1 MGLGPLPLCPGS
13 PLASVGGRAPE
24 GSVLTPKAPPGTADT
39 LAKAEGRLQKRLG
52 QEPAPLMVQLD
63 VVQQVPAQDSLAL
76 LPGRA
81 VSARAS
87 FVVLR
92 NGFLKRQAVWE
103 RRGHPATLP
112 PSSWAPSAPA
122 SCRDARLG
130 PCGFLPGEHKSGD
143 TCQPQAVRP
152 GGPLRQHL
160 VWLNP
165 ERQRGLAKASHL
177 PRSRLASTPGHSVP
191 SPESPLLRSSHCA
204 HECPGKK
211 KKRENG

>member
-1 MGLGPLPLCPGS
+1 MTDKSRVLADAGWAWDPS
-13 PLASVGGRAPE
+13 HFALASVGGRAPE

-103 RRGHPATLP
+103 RRGHPAALP

-122 SCRDARLG
+122 SCRDAG
-130 PCGFLPGEHKSGD
+130 PG
-143 TCQPQAVRP
+143 A
-152 GGPLRQHL
+152 
-160 VWLNP
+160 VWLP
-165 ERQRGLAKASHL
+165 
-177 PRSRLASTPGHSVP
+177 PRRA
-191 SPESPLLRSSHCA
+191 
-204 HECPGKK
+204 
-211 KKRENG
+211 